1 MSLIAERVRS
11 LYNKFFSVEMMGK
24 IMATVTPLLILKEHI
39 GSYLKSLVPSYIE
52 RIVHFDTETGKTRE
66 VYVGWKNMYSMKR
79 SIYELLGL
87 TKNGYYMIVF
97 WNNIHHKFE
106 RIILRGE
113 LVERALEIRNIS
125 NIWMMRDF
133 AAVLM
138 LSNYVQ
144 YASIKSNSLLG
155 ITLNRRDVTKKLKPF
170 MNSIHIEN
178 NVCPSALYMLL
189 MYLEDDTVNVLDMKN
204 SMCSYVDYDLNEI
217 SIPYANEYLYP
228 SGVRLAEPCRPTMY
242 EDNLEK
248 QNSEQS
254 APSAASEVEE
264 LHETPAGYVK
274 DKDL

>member
-1 MSLIAERVRS
+1 MSLIAERARS
-11 LYNKFFSVEMMGK
+11 LYNRFFSVETMGK

-39 GSYLKSLVPSYIE
+39 GCYLKSLVPSYIE
-52 RIVHFDTETGKTRE
+52 RIVHFDTETGKTRA
-66 VYVGWKNMYSMKR
+66 VYVAWKNMYSLKR
-79 SIYELLGL
+79 STYELLGL
-87 TKNGYYMIVF
+87 TKNGYYMIVL
-97 WNNIHHKFE
+97 WNNIRQKYE

-125 NIWMMRDF
+125 NIWMLRDF

-189 MYLEDDTVNVLDMKN
+189 MYLEDDVVNVLDMKS
-204 SMCSYVDYDLNEI
+204 SMCSYVDYDLNEV
-217 SIPYANEYLYP
+217 SVPYANEYLYP
-228 SGVRLAEPCRPTMY
+228 SGARPAEPCRPALY
-242 EDNLEK
+242 EDNPGK
-248 QNSEQS
+248 QDSEHS
-254 APSAASEVEE
+254 APSEVEE
-264 LHETPAGYVK
+264 LHETPVGYVK